1 MRMSDLSRNKWIIVL
16 ITALIAAFIILLIVL
31 LTKNGN
37 GGQIGTENPTGNP
50 TVINDSFGLNSFAN
64 ANVGDI
70 VKFGSY
76 EQDNNTENGAE
87 HIEWQVLEKRADGS
101 LLVVS
106 RYGLDSQPY
115 NAERT
120 DVTWET
126 CTLRRWLNTT
136 FFDTA
141 FTSSEKSM
149 IAKTRITNAGN
160 IYGISGGND
169 TEDQVFL
176 LSIDEAKRL
185 FKDEDEEGRSTARA
199 CKPTEYAKAQ
209 GAYTY
214 DSDKYYGNGWWWLR
228 SPGNDFYGAVGVS
241 GGGNVGDYG
250 GYVYSSDDGVADDAG
265 TVRPALIINP

>member
-1 MRMSDLSRNKWIIVL
+1 MRMSDLSRNKWIIVF
-16 ITALIAAFIILLIVL
+16 ITALIAAFIILLIVF

-37 GGQIGTENPTGNP
+37 GGQIGTENPTENP

-76 EQDNNTENGAE
+76 EQDNNTENGSE
-87 HIEWQVLEKRADGS
+87 PIEWQVLEKRSDGS

-115 NAERT
+115 NTERT

-149 IAKTRITNAGN
+149 IAKTRITNASN
-160 IYGISGGND
+160 IYGTSGG
-169 TEDQVFL
+169 
-176 LSIDEAKRL
+176 KRHRGS
-185 FKDEDEEGRSTARA
+185 DIS
-199 CKPTEYAKAQ
+199 AQ
-209 GAYTY
+209 H
-214 DSDKYYGNGWWWLR
+214 R
-228 SPGNDFYGAVGVS
+228 
-241 GGGNVGDYG
+241 
-250 GYVYSSDDGVADDAG
+250 
-265 TVRPALIINP
+265 

>member
-1 MRMSDLSRNKWIIVL
+1 MRTPDLRKNKWIIVL
-16 ITALIAAFIILLIVL
+16 IATLIVAFIILLIVL
-31 LTKNGN
+31 ITKNGN
-37 GGQIGTENPTGNP
+37 GTENQTGNP
-50 TVINDSFGLNSFAN
+50 AVINDSFGLNPFVN

-87 HIEWQVLEKRADGS
+87 PIEWQVLEIRADGS

-115 NAERT
+115 NTERT

-126 CTLRRWLNTT
+126 CTMRRWLNTT

-141 FTSSEKSM
+141 FTSSEKTM
-149 IAKTRITNAGN
+149 IAKTRIANAGN
-160 IYGISGGND
+160 IYGTPGGND

-214 DSDKYYGNGWWWLR
+214 DSNKYYGNGWWWLR

-241 GGGNVGDYG
+241 GGGNIGDYD
-250 GYVYSSDDGVADDAG
+250 GYVYSSETGVADDAG
-265 TVRPALIINP
+265 TVRPALVINP